1 MHCDYSL
8 FYTLQTLLHILQA
21 MFLSPCYPFIT
32 CRFFFWQIKELT
44 EKYAQL
50 EQKLVEMRSKATA
63 EVTSFL
69 DDEIGTKL
77 DKLSRQVARIE
88 SRLHTY
94 HEVCITIKLNV
105 FEDIY
110 KPSIN
115 Q

>member
-1 MHCDYSL
+1 
-8 FYTLQTLLHILQA
+8 

-94 HEVCITIKLNV
+94 HEVNIISISNLPKSASYRKQSISDGNKLLHV
-105 FEDIY
+105 
-110 KPSIN
+110 
-115 Q
+115 